1 MGLVIAATLVITLL
15 LSVPVGIALGI
26 SAMAGLLYSSPEFL
40 IVLPQK
46 FLAGLDSFPL
56 LAIPLFVLAGTLMSH
71 GGMARRIIDMAL
83 VFVGR
88 IPGGLALMVIF
99 STLFFSGISG
109 SPSANTAAIGSVAL
123 PAMERKKY
131 PRAYATAVFAAA
143 GGVSTLVPPAIDL
156 IIIGVVSGMSI
167 GALFAAGVLPAA
179 VNGLALMGLAYFFAL
194 KMDLPID
201 APIPWGE
208 KLRIIKAGLL
218 PLFMVV
224 IILGGIYGGIFTP
237 TEASAVAVVY
247 GFCVSF
253 FVYREL
259 QLEDI
264 PRVLLKTASLTGVVM
279 LVLATASMLSFV
291 LAFERIPHLLAQL
304 ITDYASNW
312 VVFILFVH
320 LVFLILGMVMD
331 ALPPI
336 IILMPILVPVA
347 EEFGM
352 DPVHFGIL
360 VAANVGI
367 GMISPPVGICLY
379 VACGIS
385 KTSIEEVVP
394 RLIPFLLILV
404 ATLMIITFFPSIT
417 LFLPRLLGLVGN

>member
-1 MGLVIAATLVITLL
+1 MGLVVAITLVVALL

-26 SAMAGLLYSSPEFL
+26 AAMVGLLYSSPEFL

-56 LAIPLFVLAGTLMSH
+56 LAIPLFVLAGTLMSQ
-71 GGMARRIIDMAL
+71 GGMARRIIDMAM

-99 STLFFSGISG
+99 STLLFSGISG

-123 PAMERKKY
+123 PAMDRKKY
-131 PRAYATAVFAAA
+131 PKAFATAVFAAA

-156 IIIGVVSGMSI
+156 IIIGVVAGISI
-167 GALFAAGVLPAA
+167 GALFAAGVLPA
-179 VNGLALMGLAYFFAL
+179 VFSGLAIMGLTYFLAL
-194 KMDLPID
+194 KMDLPLE
-201 APIPWGE
+201 PPMPWRE
-208 KLRIIKAGLL
+208 KLRICRGGVL
-218 PLFMVV
+218 PLLMIV
-224 IILGGIYGGIFTP
+224 IILGGIYGGVFTP

-247 GFCVSF
+247 GFLVSF

-259 QLEDI
+259 ELEDI
-264 PRVLLKTASLTGVVM
+264 PKVLLKTASLTGVVM
-279 LVLATASMLSFV
+279 LVLATASMMSFV

-304 ITDYASNW
+304 ITDYAYNW
-312 VVFILFVH
+312 LVFMLFVH
-320 LVFLILGMVMD
+320 IVFLVLGMVMD

-347 EEFGM
+347 ESLGM

-367 GMISPPVGICLY
+367 GMISPPVGMCLY

-385 KTSIEEVVP
+385 KTPIEEVVP
-394 RLIPFLLILV
+394 HLIPYLLILV
-404 ATLMIITFFPSIT
+404 VSLVIITLFPSIT
-417 LFLPRLLGLVGN
+417 LFLPRLLGLVGG